1 MHVGAPAHV
10 GGLPAQRV
18 QLPVPQLYHLPS
30 WAWKNDAK
38 RVAALRQIVADYGRD
53 PRVAALTIQILRA
66 SGAEPRDYKAQAAA
80 LLKWVQDNVYYA
92 NEPGE
97 RLQSPEY
104 TLRVG
109 HGDCDDLAIL
119 LASMY
124 ETIRLPWKFV
134 LSGATR
140 AGKTVRW
147 IEGES
152 VPRGVTWAH
161 IYVCVGR
168 PAFTPKLWA
177 FAEPTL
183 KGAPLGWD
191 VVHAHQRGQRVPVP
205 ELGETLVEDS
215 AHPESFADQLSLLR
229 AELVEELQWR
239 RLVIGTVVG
248 AITTLSAGFLVT
260 KLQDAWAKRKQ
271 R

>member
-1 MHVGAPAHV
+1 MRAGTHV
-10 GGLPAQRV
+10 GGLPAQQV
-18 QLPVPQLYHLPS
+18 QLPPPQLYHLPS
-30 WAWKNDAK
+30 WAWQNDAK
-38 RVAALRQIVADYGRD
+38 RVAALRQIVAEYGRD
-53 PRVAALTIQILRA
+53 PRVAALTVQILRA

-80 LLKWVQDNVYYA
+80 LLKWVQENVYYA

-124 ETIRLPWKFV
+124 ETVRLPWKFV
-134 LSGATR
+134 LSGTTR

-147 IEGES
+147 VEGTP
-152 VPRGVTWAH
+152 VPPRVTWAH

-168 PAFTPKLWA
+168 PAFAPTQWA

-191 VVHAHQRGQRVPVP
+191 VVQARQRGQRIPVP
-205 ELGETLVEDS
+205 ELGDTTTFVEDS
-215 AHPESFADQLSLLR
+215 AQPESFADQLALLR
-229 AELVEELQWR
+229 DELAEELQWR
-239 RLVIGTVVG
+239 RLIIGTVVG

-260 KLQDAWAKRKQ
+260 KLQDAWARRAK
-271 R
+271 